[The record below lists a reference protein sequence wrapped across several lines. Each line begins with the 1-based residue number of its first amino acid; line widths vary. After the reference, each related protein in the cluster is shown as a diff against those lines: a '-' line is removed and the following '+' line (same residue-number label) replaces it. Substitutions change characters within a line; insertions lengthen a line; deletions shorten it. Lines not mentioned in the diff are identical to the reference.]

1 MTKFQ
6 YVIKMLYN
14 TEITELLKSKNIKS
28 TAMRILVLQFFL
40 SLDRAVSL
48 HDLEEKFHF
57 SERTTLY
64 RTLKTFANK
73 GLVHQI
79 NDGTSSTKYALCDDS
94 CSSHNHTDV
103 HPHFYCE
110 ACKSTTCLSS
120 IAIPEIELYGKFN
133 IHRTE
138 FILKGVCD
146 VCNSVA

>member
-1 MTKFQ
+1 
-6 YVIKMLYN
+6 MLYN

-48 HDLEEKFHF
+48 HDLEEKFYF

-64 RTLKTFANK
+64 RTLKTFEKK

-79 NDGTSSTKYALCDDS
+79 NDGTPSTKYALCDDS
-94 CSSHNHTDV
+94 CTSHNHRDV

-110 ACKSTTCLSS
+110 ECKSTTCLSS
-120 IAIPEIELYGKFN
+120 FSIPKIELYNNFH
-133 IHRTE
+133 IRTTE